1 MSDSA
6 NVSLSRGEMLKQLR
20 KEHAESV
27 QSTQTLFREQRQMQ
41 QSICKFISENPKTIP
56 QIAVKIGKPPHEVL
70 WFVAA
75 MRKYGLVVEAGMEGD
90 YPLYQTVKEVS
101 S

>member
-1 MSDSA
+1 MSESA
-6 NVSLSRGEMLKQLR
+6 NGSLSRGEMLKLLR

-27 QSTQTLFREQRQMQ
+27 QRTQALFRDQRQMQ
-41 QSICKFISENPKTIP
+41 QSISKFINENPKTIP
-56 QIAVKIGKPPHEVL
+56 EIAAEIGKPAHEVL

-90 YPLYQTVKEVS
+90 YPLYQTVKEVIS
-101 S
+101 

>member
-1 MSDSA
+1 MSESA
-6 NVSLSRGEMLKQLR
+6 NGSLSRGEMLKLLR

-27 QSTQTLFREQRQMQ
+27 QRTQALFRDQRQMQ
-41 QSICKFISENPKTIP
+41 QSISKFINENPKTIP
-56 QIAVKIGKPPHEVL
+56 EIAAEIGKPAHEVL

-90 YPLYQTVKEVS
+90 YPLYQTVKEVNS
-101 S
+101 

>member
-1 MSDSA
+1 MSESA
-6 NVSLSRGEMLKQLR
+6 NGNLSRGEMLKLLR

-27 QSTQTLFREQRQMQ
+27 QRTQALFRDQRQMQ
-41 QSICKFISENPKTIP
+41 QSISKFINENPKTIP
-56 QIAVKIGKPPHEVL
+56 EIAAEIGKPAHEVL

-90 YPLYQTVKEVS
+90 YPLYQTVKEVNS
-101 S
+101 

>member
-1 MSDSA
+1 MSDSTHG
-6 NVSLSRGEMLKQLR
+6 SLSRGEMLKQLR

-27 QSTQTLFREQRQMQ
+27 QRTQGLFREQRQMQ
-41 QSICKFISENPKTIP
+41 QSISKFICENPKTIP
-56 QIAVKIGKPPHEVL
+56 QIAEEICKPPHEVL

-90 YPLYQTVKEVS
+90 YPLYKTLKEVTS
-101 S
+101 